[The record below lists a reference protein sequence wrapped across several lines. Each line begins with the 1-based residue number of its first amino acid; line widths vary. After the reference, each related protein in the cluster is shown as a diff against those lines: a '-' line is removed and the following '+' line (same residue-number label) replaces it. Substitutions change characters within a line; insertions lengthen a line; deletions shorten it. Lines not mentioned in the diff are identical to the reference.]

1 MGPGVHT
8 DLSCIEQRPR
18 EGSPN
23 RLADRG
29 ALGASR
35 SMDREVSFSAFSDT
49 TEDRRSSSHEA
60 RTPK

>member
-8 DLSCIEQRPR
+8 DLSCNEQRPR

-23 RLADRG
+23 RLDGRG

-35 SMDREVSFSAFSDT
+35 SIECEVGFSAGNDIVA
-49 TEDRRSSSHEA
+49 D
-60 RTPK
+60 